1 MKSQLNRSRRPF
13 GEVYLHRG
21 RWQWR
26 LYDRPGGRVLAKG
39 SAAGAFVA
47 NRALNAARKRRWKSP
62 LPLGEGEGELLS
74 T

>member
-1 MKSQLNRSRRPF
+1 MKSPSNRCRPI

-39 SAAGAFVA
+39 SAAGAFEA
-47 NRALNAARKRRWKSP
+47 NRALNAARTKRQRRNPTRSP
-62 LPLGEGEGELLS
+62 LPLGEG
-74 T
+74 